1 MKRWIFNMLC
11 IMIAVT
17 SGVGMFLLKYQ
28 VIEKEEELFRLHRQI
43 AADKREIHM
52 LQGDWASLND
62 PERLRA
68 LVEKQTNLK
77 HFKASQVI
85 DITAVPMRKPN
96 EQKQTKGDKK

>member
-1 MKRWIFNMLC
+1 MKRWLFNMLC
-11 IMIAVT
+11 LLIAVL

-28 VIEKEEELFRLHRQI
+28 VIDKEEELFRLHRQI

-62 PERLRA
+62 PERLRM

-85 DITAVPMRKPN
+85 DAARVPMRKALS
-96 EQKQTKGDKK
+96 EQGDK